1 MSSELFESR
10 EDDLRH
16 ICENV
21 RRKLTDQLP
30 RCAGESQKQLCREL
44 ERSLEEALILIHDM
58 EAELRKAPASYRM
71 SMLSRVRNYKHDVEQ
86 LTADVR
92 RSVAARTG
100 VTQPQFGFSEEDEFQ
115 RTENA
120 QRSRLLQGTASLNRG
135 SDSIARSHQVAAE
148 TDQVA
153 DEIVS
158 ELGTQRESLL
168 RTQDR
173 LHDTDTN
180 LSRSRK
186 IVNTMMTRVFTN
198 KIILVVI
205 ILLELAILG
214 IVVWWKFF
222 KK

>member
-10 EDDLRH
+10 EDDLRQ

-30 RCAGESQKQLCREL
+30 RCFGESQKQLCREL

-71 SMLSRVRNYKHDVEQ
+71 PMLSKVRNYKRDVEQ
-86 LTADVR
+86 LTADVK
-92 RSVAARTG
+92 RSSTARTG
-100 VTQPQFGFSEEDEFQ
+100 VTQPQFGFSDEDEFQ
-115 RTENA
+115 RMENA
-120 QRSRLLQGTASLNRG
+120 QRSRLFQGTASLNRG

-148 TDQVA
+148 TDHVA
-153 DEIVS
+153 DEIVTDL
-158 ELGTQRESLL
+158 ETQRESLL
-168 RTQDR
+168 RTQNR

-180 LSRSRK
+180 LVQSRK
-186 IVNTMMTRVFTN
+186 IVNTMMRRVLTN
-198 KIILVVI
+198 KMILAGI

-214 IVVWWKFF
+214 IVVWLKFF